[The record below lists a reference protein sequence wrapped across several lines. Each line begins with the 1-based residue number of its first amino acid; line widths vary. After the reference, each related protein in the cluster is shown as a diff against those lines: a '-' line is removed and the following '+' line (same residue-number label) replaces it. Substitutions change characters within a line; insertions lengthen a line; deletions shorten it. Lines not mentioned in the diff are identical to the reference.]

1 MKKLFIS
8 LILIAGIAM
17 VSKAQKHSYGLS
29 VGVGNGTI
37 LQPRLVGRPGYDM
50 GTGFT
55 IGLQYSK
62 KLNGKLHLLTGV
74 NWYTNTL
81 TVTPSFYPGIDQ
93 TPKDYNVQLIYI
105 PLLLKVDFGKYF
117 FINGGLLGDID
128 ISKEKYIA
136 SQSGIGASIGP
147 GVEFSLTDKFAI
159 QLNPYLNFHGLLL
172 TNKDRHPERIF
183 DPGIKLNLVLKR

>member
-8 LILIAGIAM
+8 LILIAGMAM
-17 VSKAQKHSYGLS
+17 VSKGQKHSYGLS

-37 LQPRLVGRPGYDM
+37 LKQRSIGGPSYDVG
-50 GTGFT
+50 TAFS

-62 KLNGKLHLLTGV
+62 KINDNLHLMTGV

-81 TVTPSFYPGIDQ
+81 TVIPSFYPGIDQ

-105 PLLLKVDFGKYF
+105 PVLLKVNLGKYF

-128 ISKEKYIA
+128 ISKGKYIA

-147 GVEFSLTDKFAI
+147 GVEFSLGGKFAI
-159 QLNPYLNFHGLLL
+159 QLNPFLNFHGLIL
-172 TNKDRHPERIF
+172 TNKESYPERIF
-183 DPGIKLNLVLKR
+183 DPGVKLNFVLKR